1 MEERGRVGKGGGV
14 GWGDNR
20 LTAVEDAERRGGGA
34 AGEGGAVTER
44 REREGRSGGIKR
56 GWRQMR

>member
-20 LTAVEDAERRGGGA
+20 LTAVEDAERR
-34 AGEGGAVTER
+34 
-44 REREGRSGGIKR
+44 EGRR
-56 GWRQMR
+56 GEPREKEVQ